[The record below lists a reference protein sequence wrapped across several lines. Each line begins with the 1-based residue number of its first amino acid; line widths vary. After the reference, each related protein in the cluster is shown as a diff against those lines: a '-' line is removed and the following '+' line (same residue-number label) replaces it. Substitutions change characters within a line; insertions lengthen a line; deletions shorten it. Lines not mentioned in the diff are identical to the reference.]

1 MEIKPKGA
9 ELGSGFSAALFV
21 AFPMLQSGLSDQT
34 HWHDNYFLGGFIVVA
49 IMSIAGLATL
59 FWHWRWRVMP
69 PLLVLAAYALI
80 TFSAPPAAILVTLAL
95 AAIVTGYFV
104 SPDREKARL
113 LSSLSAL
120 PRVRILGT
128 QERTGLRARA
138 NSGP

>member
-9 ELGSGFSAALFV
+9 EFGSGFSAALFV

-104 SPDREKARL
+104 SPDREK
-113 LSSLSAL
+113 
-120 PRVRILGT
+120 RVPIEPVSPS
-128 QERTGLRARA
+128 QSQNFWNSRA
-138 NSGP
+138 NGTPRSRE